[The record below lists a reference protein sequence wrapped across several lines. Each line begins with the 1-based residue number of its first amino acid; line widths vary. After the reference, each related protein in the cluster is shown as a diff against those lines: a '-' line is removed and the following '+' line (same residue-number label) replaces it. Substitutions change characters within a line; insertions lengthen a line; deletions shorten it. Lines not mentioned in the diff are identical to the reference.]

1 MPGAPWVQGDE
12 GEVPCQGRGVRLRSG
27 PLGRAHLQLVR
38 RHQGILSRQRGR
50 GDRGA
55 RLHRDVQRGRS
66 HHGDLCRLLCQR
78 GREGQGVQHFPGQ
91 GEEGL
96 SGSRGFWS
104 PAEASEGFSTLSSP
118 VPLTTATTPP
128 NPQSVGVFTTV
139 LTEGPGGPTRPA
151 APGKPVAPW
160 QRRTERSEGEHRH
173 PCPRLAWPPLPPAHR
188 SAGAPAEKQSEVLTG
203 GPALPRAPLG
213 PGAPTLPWRTAQSH

>member
-1 MPGAPWVQGDE
+1 MRCLARAGEYIPARDPSGGRTYSWPVGTRGSFLASGAGGTGGSDFTGTSSGASLTTGTFAAFFASGAGRARGSSISLGREKRGCQVPVDSGAP
-12 GEVPCQGRGVRLRSG
+12 
-27 PLGRAHLQLVR
+27 R
-38 RHQGILSRQRGR
+38 RPQRGP
-50 GDRGA
+50 A
-55 RLHRDVQRGRS
+55 PS
-66 HHGDLCRLLCQR
+66 PPLCPL
-78 GREGQGVQHFPGQ
+78 PPPP
-91 GEEGL
+91 
-96 SGSRGFWS
+96 
-104 PAEASEGFSTLSSP
+104 PA
-118 VPLTTATTPP
+118 

-160 QRRTERSEGEHRH
+160 QRKTESSEGEHPH

>member
-1 MPGAPWVQGDE
+1 MRCLARAGEYVSARDPSGGRTYSWSVGTRGSFLASGAGGTGGPDFTGTS
-12 GEVPCQGRGVRLRSG
+12 SG
-27 PLGRAHLQLVR
+27 
-38 RHQGILSRQRGR
+38 
-50 GDRGA
+50 
-55 RLHRDVQRGRS
+55 GRS

-139 LTEGPGGPTRPA
+139 LTEGPGGTDAASSTRETGSTLA
-151 APGKPVAPW
+151 EEDREVRG
-160 QRRTERSEGEHRH
+160 RT
-173 PCPRLAWPPLPPAHR
+173 PPPLPQAGLAAPPPRTQVGR
-188 SAGAPAEKQSEVLTG
+188 SPSREAK
-203 GPALPRAPLG
+203 
-213 PGAPTLPWRTAQSH
+213 